1 MIYEHKKN
9 MFLFQNETSLSFKT
23 FIIFIFLFLRGGS
36 FGYCIKQLNTYIQQ
50 HAEIQDASHIRSSFA
65 SHLGNTTI
73 ISALP
78 MLIAAIYKTYSST
91 QPMQSLRNK
100 DPIL

>member
-9 MFLFQNETSLSFKT
+9 MFLFQNETNLSFKT
-23 FIIFIFLFLRGGS
+23 FIIFIFLRGGGC
-36 FGYCIKQLNTYIQQ
+36 GYCMKQLNTYIQQ

-91 QPMQSLRNK
+91 QPM
-100 DPIL
+100 